1 MAIWR
6 FKLDNPFFVAHPELF
21 PWELFGVDERDP
33 LIGSLEDIGNNFV
46 RSITR
51 NPQTGEIVVEEYEA
65 DYDLL

>member
-1 MAIWR
+1 M
-6 FKLDNPFFVAHPELF
+6 HPELF

-51 NPQTGEIVVEEYEA
+51 NPRTGEIVVEEYEV
-65 DYDLL
+65 DIDLL